1 MSKWVS
7 IYMFALSLKL
17 TTGMALYC
25 LAKKI
30 KIKAR
35 IFNLLK
41 TKTKN
46 QNSTKPVFLEFVD
59 GRYKGDR
66 LEIILCN
73 TLREVFK
80 I

>member
-25 LAKKI
+25 LAKK

-59 GRYKGDR
+59 GKYKGDC

>member
-1 MSKWVS
+1 
-7 IYMFALSLKL
+7 MFALSLKL

-25 LAKKI
+25 LAKK

-35 IFNLLK
+35 IFNLL
-41 TKTKN
+41 KTKN